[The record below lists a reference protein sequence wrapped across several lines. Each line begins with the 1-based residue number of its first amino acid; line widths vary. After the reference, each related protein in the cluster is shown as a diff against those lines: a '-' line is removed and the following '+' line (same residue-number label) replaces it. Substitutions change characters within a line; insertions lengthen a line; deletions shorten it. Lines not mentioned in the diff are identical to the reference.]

1 MTSELLDRLYTKRQ
15 KSGTDSERY
24 WAAINLVKKL
34 ISIPGCTE
42 TRDPDEDI
50 YHLSYKNENLLMV
63 NLHTTEIQPCVMIR
77 LIHSY
82 NEQDAAL
89 IENPL
94 SGIIPAF
101 CKLTGSPLAISDA
114 WWCIII
120 GYLMSKYPETRKHLM
135 EYHGKVTI

>member
-1 MTSELLDRLYTKRQ
+1 MTSELLDRLDTKRQ
-15 KSGTDSERY
+15 RSGTDSERY

-34 ISIPGCTE
+34 LSIPCCTE

-63 NLHTTEIQPCVMIR
+63 NLRTTEIQPCVMIH

-82 NEQDAAL
+82 NERDAAL

-94 SGIIPAF
+94 SGLIPAF
-101 CKLTGSPLAISDA
+101 GKLTGSPLAIYEA
-114 WWCIII
+114 WWCITI
-120 GYLMSKYPETRKHLM
+120 GYLMSNYPETREHLM
-135 EYHGKVTI
+135 AYHGKITI